1 MEDSCDSPSFKE
13 VRNMGWTKRLIISCL
28 ILNLAGLSE
37 GKKKIDFA
45 RALTYLSFS
54 RQNGGDNNQIVT
66 EPLLFDDFFGSPFFK
81 FLK

>member
-1 MEDSCDSPSFKE
+1 MTHQALKKSET
-13 VRNMGWTKRLIISCL
+13 MGWTKRLIISCL

-54 RQNGGDNNQIVT
+54 RQNGGDNNQTVT
-66 EPLLFDDFFGSPFFK
+66 EPLLFDDFFGSRFFK

>member
-1 MEDSCDSPSFKE
+1 MTHQALKKSET
-13 VRNMGWTKRLIISCL
+13 MGWIKRLIISCL

-45 RALTYLSFS
+45 RALTCLSFS
-54 RQNGGDNNQIVT
+54 RQNGGDNNQTVT
-66 EPLLFDDFFGSPFFK
+66 EPLLFEKFFGSPFFK